1 METEVSSKKKN
12 GNKEIKEWIL
22 SLAIVLLVAFA
33 IRYFVVSTLVVKGI
47 SMEPTFYH
55 GNVIAVNKLI
65 YKVSEPKRGDIIICT
80 YSDVEDEMLI
90 KLVIAL
96 PGETVDFMP
105 NDSGKY
111 DVLIN
116 GDVINETYTKEGTG
130 FYGDMEYP
138 YTVPEDCYF
147 VMGDN
152 RDNSTDSRW
161 ESIGAIDKD
170 RIVGKKMFKIWP
182 IG

>member
-1 METEVSSKKKN
+1 MSSEVSNKKKN
-12 GNKEIKEWIL
+12 NNKEIKEWVL
-22 SLAIVLLVAFA
+22 SLAVVLLAAFV

-55 GNVIAVNKLI
+55 GNVIAVNKFI

-90 KLVIAL
+90 KRVVAL
-96 PGETVDFMP
+96 PGETIDFMP
-105 NDSGKY
+105 NESGKY
-111 DVLIN
+111 NVVIDGNVLEEN
-116 GDVINETYTKEGTG
+116 YTKDGTA

-138 YTVPEDCYF
+138 YTLPEDCYF

-161 ESIGAIDKD
+161 ESIGAIDKE
-170 RIVGKKMFKIWP
+170 RIVGKELFKIWP
-182 IG
+182 IE